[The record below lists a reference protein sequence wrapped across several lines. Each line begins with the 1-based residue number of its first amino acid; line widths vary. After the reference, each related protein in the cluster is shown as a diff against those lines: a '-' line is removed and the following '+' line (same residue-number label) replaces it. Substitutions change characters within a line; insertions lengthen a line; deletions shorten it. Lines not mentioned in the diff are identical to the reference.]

1 MRRPFMFLFKS
12 TMIPQDGSWLKR
24 DVIIKDGRVAEVS
37 EHIGSART
45 EKGELQ
51 EAEGGYLLP
60 ALVDPHVHVR
70 EPGYDYKEDWETCSK
85 AALKGGFCAIF
96 DMPNNK
102 IPVVNYETILEKK
115 SIALKRSYVDFGLY
129 IALTDENI
137 EETMKEHVQ
146 REICGIKVYLAHTTG
161 GLLVQSEK
169 ALLNVFGQP
178 KPVLVHTGGAQGL
191 EKILFFYKKAS
202 EKVPDLP
209 VLYICHV
216 STAVEVKLLRKW
228 KKQLP
233 NILAEVTPH
242 HLFLNSENYASYDA
256 VLPPLAS
263 PEDSGSLWQGIADG
277 VIDIFGTDHAP
288 HTLEEKRNPNP
299 PSGFP
304 GLETALPLLVESC
317 IDGRISLA
325 DLIRVTSGTARSLF
339 GIGNGEIVQGQR
351 ADCVLME
358 EGSFVVGEDGYAT
371 KCGWSPFN
379 GWKTRYRPIVT
390 VTGGTVA
397 YRNGNFFKKDIR
409 CFAMH
414 SV

>member
-1 MRRPFMFLFKS
+1 MFLFRN
-12 TMIPQDGSWLKR
+12 TMIPQEGSWQKR
-24 DVIIKDGRVAEVS
+24 DVAIKGGRVEKVSERIGHIRSKDGDAE
-37 EHIGSART
+37 GT
-45 EKGELQ
+45 K
-51 EAEGGYLLP
+51 GGYLLP

-85 AALKGGFCAIF
+85 AALKGGCCAIF

-115 SIALKRSYVDFGLY
+115 SIALKKSYVDFGLY

-137 EETMKEHVQ
+137 DETMKELVQ

-169 ALLNVFGQP
+169 ALLNVFCQP
-178 KPVLVHTGGAQGL
+178 KPVLVHTGGTQGL
-191 EKILFFYKKAS
+191 EKVLYFYKKAS
-202 EKVPDLP
+202 KKVPDLP
-209 VLYICHV
+209 ILYICHV
-216 STAVEVKLLRKW
+216 STAVEVKLIRKW
-228 KKQLP
+228 KKQFP

-242 HLFLNSENYASYDA
+242 HLFLNTENYVSYDT
-256 VLPPLAS
+256 VLPHLAS
-263 PEDSGSLWQGIADG
+263 PEDSGSLWQGIAEG
-277 VIDIFGTDHAP
+277 VIDILGTDHAP
-288 HTLEEKRNPNP
+288 HTLEEKRNPDP

-304 GLETALPLLVESC
+304 GLETALPLLFESC

-339 GIGNGEIVQGQR
+339 GIGMEGILQGQR

-379 GWKTRYRPIVT
+379 GWKTKYRPIVT

-409 CFAMH
+409 FIATH
-414 SV
+414 LVKVQ